1 MKRYLSLDIL
11 RGLTIFG
18 MVFSAIIPYGVLPAW
33 MYHIQTPPPNHAFD
47 PTLSGVSWVDLVF
60 PIFIF
65 CMGMAIPFA
74 GRARI
79 EAAKGANVTKAY
91 LGSTLVRFLMLWLF
105 SYLYVLLNFSTAGGW
120 IAQLATVA
128 GFAALF
134 LVYYVFPKNPQGRF
148 QIWANT
154 NKRIIRIAG
163 VISVALLIAA
173 GNLFLGEEVSIYRS
187 GIIIFLLAF
196 LYLFGSLIW
205 YFTRDNLRARIV
217 IFFLIVL
224 FAAVTMSYDL
234 QPKMYAIK
242 EIRWFFNMEYIYF
255 LLILLPAT
263 WVGDL
268 VRARVF
274 SAEGYSPV
282 KDAPVSKAVKV
293 FVLIYIFAI
302 LLWLMFA
309 LYGKWTL
316 YTFLFSSGS
325 FALLWFVMRN
335 LMPVYKKETLLAL
348 VLMILGGA
356 TIFAEG
362 SISKSPFTISY
373 SFITAAISIYL
384 LIITDFISAFNPR
397 SMFVRIFAGAG
408 SNPLMSYIAFG
419 SLVMPLFKLTGLIL
433 VYQAAY
439 PAGWPWIGVARAA
452 VAVLLTMSIVAY
464 LSERKIFWRA

>member
-74 GRARI
+74 GSARI

-105 SYLYVLLNFSTAGGW
+105 SYLYVLLNFSTAGGG

-154 NKRIIRIAG
+154 NRRIIRIAG

-224 FAAVTMSYDL
+224 FAAVTMSCVPS
-234 QPKMYAIK
+234 PKCG
-242 EIRWFFNMEYIYF
+242 RC
-255 LLILLPAT
+255 
-263 WVGDL
+263 
-268 VRARVF
+268 
-274 SAEGYSPV
+274 
-282 KDAPVSKAVKV
+282 
-293 FVLIYIFAI
+293 
-302 LLWLMFA
+302 
-309 LYGKWTL
+309 
-316 YTFLFSSGS
+316 
-325 FALLWFVMRN
+325 
-335 LMPVYKKETLLAL
+335 
-348 VLMILGGA
+348 
-356 TIFAEG
+356 
-362 SISKSPFTISY
+362 
-373 SFITAAISIYL
+373 
-384 LIITDFISAFNPR
+384 
-397 SMFVRIFAGAG
+397 
-408 SNPLMSYIAFG
+408 
-419 SLVMPLFKLTGLIL
+419 
-433 VYQAAY
+433 
-439 PAGWPWIGVARAA
+439 
-452 VAVLLTMSIVAY
+452 
-464 LSERKIFWRA
+464 